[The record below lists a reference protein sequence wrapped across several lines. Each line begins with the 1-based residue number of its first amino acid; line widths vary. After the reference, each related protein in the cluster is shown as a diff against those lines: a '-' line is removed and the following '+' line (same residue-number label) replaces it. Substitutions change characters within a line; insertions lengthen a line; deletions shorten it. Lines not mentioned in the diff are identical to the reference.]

1 MTGAAAAVGGG
12 PLAAALAATDPKALT
27 ATTREEL
34 GERPGLR
41 EELARLADPAVRRG
55 SSDPSR

>member
-1 MTGAAAAVGGG
+1 MGGG
-12 PLAAALAATDPKALT
+12 PLTAALAATDPKALT

-34 GERPGLR
+34 GDRPGLR
-41 EELARLADPAVRRG
+41 EELARLAGPAVADPAVRRR

>member
-1 MTGAAAAVGGG
+1 VGRGTV
-12 PLAAALAATDPKALT
+12 AAALAATAPRALT

-34 GERPGLR
+34 GDRPGLR
-41 EELARLADPAVRRG
+41 DELARAVRRR